1 MANHNLSKAVND
13 LIEEL
18 KASRDRNVAAAN
30 SAVNP
35 RLKELFQVRA
45 QRRADFVAELE
56 RWEGG
61 DAEVDGNGLEA
72 IQRGLMTVRAAM
84 TIERDKTDDVVLHDS
99 QAGEARLLESYHEA
113 LSADLPAG
121 LAALIRRQYEHIHA
135 AYAYVGARL
144 GDTGRPIAIAMFSE
158 VKDAQRAIEALQS
171 AGFDRDQISV
181 LAQEEAVKETLGGD
195 AKKSAK
201 ETAGAAALS
210 GGIVGGLIGLAAGL
224 TIPIVFPV
232 LAVGTIA
239 AALGV
244 AAAGAGIGASYGGI
258 FGALIGWN
266 VAEEE
271 THRYVEGVRR
281 GEILIAVHTEPER
294 RQEAADVLQ
303 QAGGQSVAKRYEEA
317 EEIES

>member
-1 MANHNLSKAVND
+1 MANNNLTQTVNK
-13 LIEEL
+13 LIEGL
-18 KASRDRNVAAAN
+18 KASREHYVTAVNN
-30 SAVNP
+30 AVNP
-35 RLKELFQVRA
+35 RLKDLFQTRA
-45 QRRADFVAELE
+45 QQRARFAAELE
-56 RWEGG
+56 NWEGG
-61 DAEVDGNGLEA
+61 EVEVDGDGLET
-72 IQRGLMTVRAAM
+72 IQRGLMTVKAAM
-84 TIERDKTDDVVLHDS
+84 TIERDKTDDVVLHDT
-99 QAGEARLLESYHEA
+99 QAAEARLLESYHEA

-121 LAALIRRQYEHIHA
+121 LAAIIRRQHEQIHA

-144 GDTGRPIAIAMFSE
+144 GDTGQPIVIGMFGE
-158 VKDAQRAIEALQS
+158 VVDAQRALDALQS
-171 AGFDRDQISV
+171 AGFEREQISV

-195 AKKSAK
+195 AKQSAK

-232 LAVGTIA
+232 LAAGTIA

-266 VAEEE
+266 VAEED
-271 THRYVEGVRR
+271 THRYVEGVRQ

-294 RQEAADVLQ
+294 RQEAAEVLR
-303 QAGGQSVAKRYEEA
+303 QAGGQSVSKRYEEA

>member
-1 MANHNLSKAVND
+1 MANSKVTQNVEA
-13 LIEEL
+13 LIERL
-18 KASRDRNVAAAN
+18 KASREHYVAAAN

-35 RLKELFQVRA
+35 RLKALFQARA
-45 QRRADFVAELE
+45 QQRAEFATELE
-56 RWEGG
+56 NCENGE
-61 DAEVDGNGLEA
+61 AEVDGDGLEA
-72 IQRGLMTVRAAM
+72 VQRGLMTVKAAM
-84 TIERDKTDDVVLHDS
+84 TIERDRTDNVVLRET
-99 QAGEARLLESYHEA
+99 QEAEGRLLEGYHQA
-113 LSADLPAG
+113 LADDLSPG
-121 LAALIRRQYEHIHA
+121 LRALVRRQYEQVHA

-144 GDTGRPIAIAMFSE
+144 EGGGQPVTIGMFGN
-158 VKDAQRAIEALQS
+158 VQDAQNAIDALQT
-171 AGFDRDQISV
+171 AGFDREQISV

-195 AKKSAK
+195 ATKSAK

-210 GGIVGGLIGLAAGL
+210 GGVVGGLIGLAAGL

-281 GEILIAVHTEPER
+281 GEILVAVHTEPGRSE
-294 RQEAADVLQ
+294 EAEALLRA
-303 QAGGQSVAKRYEEA
+303 AGGQSVASRYEEA
-317 EEIES
+317 EEIGR